1 MTQSATQKNLGMIL
15 NTELDFQEHINIFS
29 TVNKTIGV
37 LQKLPL
43 ILPKSYFFAI
53 YKQSFIRSHLTY
65 EDIIFDQIYNTSFH
79 QKLELIQYNSEQ
91 NSVASLKFLEAN
103 AQNTCSVLFLFL
115 FFITYNT
122 RNTNGIPLFK
132 VKHNFF
138 ESSFFHLW
146 LLN

>member
-53 YKQSFIRSHLTY
+53 YK
-65 EDIIFDQIYNTSFH
+65 
-79 QKLELIQYNSEQ
+79 
-91 NSVASLKFLEAN
+91 
-103 AQNTCSVLFLFL
+103 
-115 FFITYNT
+115 
-122 RNTNGIPLFK
+122 
-132 VKHNFF
+132 
-138 ESSFFHLW
+138 
-146 LLN
+146 